1 MACCNHECELDIKT
15 DLRVGRTQS
24 GDGGCGACRLDVQG
38 RPPQARGPI
47 FAIVAG
53 GASNGTHTMR
63 LCDDHMEEAF
73 KQWKAQR

>member
-1 MACCNHECELDIKT
+1 MSCCNHDCAQEIKT
-15 DLRVGRTQS
+15 DLRIERTQR
-24 GDGGCGACRLDVQG
+24 GDGGCGACRCNEHG
-38 RPPQARGPI
+38 HPPMARGPI